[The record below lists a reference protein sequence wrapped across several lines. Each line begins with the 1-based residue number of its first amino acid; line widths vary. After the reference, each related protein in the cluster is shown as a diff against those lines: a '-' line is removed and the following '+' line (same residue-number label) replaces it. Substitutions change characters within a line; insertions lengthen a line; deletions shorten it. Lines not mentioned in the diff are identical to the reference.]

1 MQFSYW
7 KNQNFYIL
15 SITAIVAV
23 AVGVATLLLP
33 PQMVII
39 ATVAVIGAGIVMKY
53 PEFGF
58 LAILVFLSSVLSEE
72 TIPTVQAG
80 PIRVYITDVIMLYM
94 VVIMLVRLLVDPD
107 FKIEFSPMS
116 IPLFVFWGF
125 ALVST
130 ILGILSENV
139 IIGRGLH
146 EMRIVSYYLLFFLFI
161 HLIRQ
166 KKQLDRTLNWLFL
179 LATLTAAATLAQYI
193 LGDTFVF
200 LEGRVE
206 PFSPENQAMANVVR
220 VTDNP
225 GEGLITTAFI
235 VLTIRLFLSQLKFK
249 NLYQFVQWALIGS
262 AMLIGFNRTHWAVA
276 AISLVITFFMTNL
289 EQRKKILTWS
299 LYLLWL
305 LPIILLPGL
314 IAPDSPYGQLIQA
327 VFFRFASLFT
337 SQSYVDPNESTIIW
351 RNFEYMYGIPQLLN
365 HPFFGLGMGALYR
378 PFISKIDGYGNMGP
392 HYTHN
397 GHLWVAMK
405 GGLLTWLAL
414 MAFIAIF
421 IVQGLKKWRQV
432 KDPSMQ
438 SLSLGFTLVG
448 LSVIIGSIL
457 HPIIIT
463 IFWTPLLGII
473 FAINHVIFKLY
484 TEDAEAPPVEPLPNA
499 YQT

>member
-15 SITAIVAV
+15 SITAIAAV
-23 AVGVATLLLP
+23 AVGIATLLLP
-33 PQMVII
+33 PQMIII
-39 ATVAVIGAGIVMKY
+39 AAVAIIGAGIVLNY

-72 TIPTVQAG
+72 NIPTVQAG
-80 PIRVYITDVIMLYM
+80 PIQVYITDVILLFLL
-94 VVIMLVRLLVDPD
+94 VIMLVRLLADPD
-107 FKIEFSPMS
+107 FKLEFSPMS
-116 IPLFVFWGF
+116 MPLFVFWGF
-125 ALVST
+125 ALLST
-130 ILGILSENV
+130 ILGILSDNV

-161 HLIRQ
+161 HLIRE
-166 KKQLDRTLNWLFL
+166 KKQLERTLDWLFL
-179 LATLTAAATLAQYI
+179 LATITAAATLAQYI

-206 PFSPENQAMANVVR
+206 PFSPENQAMANVIR

-249 NLYQFVQWALIGS
+249 NIYQFIQWALLGG

-289 EQRKKILTWS
+289 DQRKKILTWS

-305 LPIILLPGL
+305 LPIIILPGL
-314 IAPDSPYGQLIQA
+314 ILPDSPYGQLIQA
-327 VFFRFASLFT
+327 AFVRLTSLFT
-337 SQSYVDPNESTIIW
+337 TQAYVDPTESTIVW
-351 RNFEYMYGIPQLLN
+351 RNFEYLYGIPQLLN

-397 GHLWVAMK
+397 GHLWIAMK
-405 GGLLTWLAL
+405 GGLFAWLAL
-414 MAFIAIF
+414 MAFLIIF

-432 KDPSMQ
+432 TDPSMQ
-438 SLSLGFTLVG
+438 SLALGFSLVG
-448 LSVIIGSIL
+448 LSVIIASIL

-463 IFWTPLLGII
+463 LFWTPLLGII
-473 FAINHVIFKLY
+473 FGINHVIFKLY
-484 TEDAEAPPVEPLPNA
+484 TGETETVQTEALPAE